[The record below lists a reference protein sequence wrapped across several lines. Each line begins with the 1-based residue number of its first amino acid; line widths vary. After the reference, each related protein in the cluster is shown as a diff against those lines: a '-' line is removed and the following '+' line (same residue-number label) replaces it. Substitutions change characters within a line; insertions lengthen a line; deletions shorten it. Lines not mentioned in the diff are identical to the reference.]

1 MSTSSRL
8 LALLSLL
15 QAPRPWSGT
24 ELAERLEISRRT
36 VRRDVERLRDLGY
49 PVEATM
55 GVEGG
60 YRLVAGAAMPP
71 LLLDDDEAAAVA
83 FGLRAA
89 AGSAIEGIDETS
101 IRALAKLEQVLP
113 SRLRHRVASLSAATV
128 PLPGF
133 GPTVDPE
140 TLTLLARTIAN
151 RERVRFA
158 YQAADGSTTRR
169 TVEPNRLVAKGRH
182 WYLLAFDDDR
192 DDWRIF
198 RVDRVTEPWS
208 MGGRTPLRELPAA
221 DAAAY
226 VAGRLMAGVPLFQA
240 VVTFDAPIA
249 RVAPSLG
256 DGLGALET
264 IDDRR
269 CRLTSGADTMEWL
282 ALRLMLV
289 GCDFEVHS
297 PPELIAYLREV
308 AGRVTRATAA
318 AG

>member
-1 MSTSSRL
+1 MSTASRL

-15 QAPRPWSGT
+15 QAPRPWSGA

-49 PVEATM
+49 PVDATM
-55 GVEGG
+55 GAEGG

-140 TLTLLARTIAN
+140 TLTQLARTIAN

-198 RVDRVTEPWS
+198 RVDRITDPWS
-208 MGGRTPLRELPAA
+208 MRGRTPIRQLPAA

-226 VAGRLMAGVPLFQA
+226 VAGRLMGGVPLFHA
-240 VVTFDAPIA
+240 VATFDAPVA
-249 RVAPSLG
+249 RVAPSLA
-256 DGLGALET
+256 DGAGALEA
-264 IDDRR
+264 IDDGR
-269 CRLTSGADTMEWL
+269 CRLTSAADTLEWL

-297 PPELIAYLREV
+297 PPELIAYLREL